1 LGVNFGLITINFEDD
16 SQSKI
21 KDVVMQIKTQF
32 GELKVT
38 KHATYDQTLV
48 GNFDPEDI
56 GVNHYDRFK

>member
-1 LGVNFGLITINFEDD
+1 
-16 SQSKI
+16 
-21 KDVVMQIKTQF
+21 MQIKTQF